1 VLALVEVV
9 VEVDCKEVDYS
20 QDHIHTQEYHTQAG
34 TGCYAGIQVCSL
46 GDKEV
51 EVEVLLSVCIGH
63 TD

>member
-1 VLALVEVV
+1 MK
-9 VEVDCKEVDYS
+9 VDCMEVDYS

-51 EVEVLLSVCIGH
+51 ELLLLVCIGH